1 MKKRRSKTAKKAKCV
16 CRKAPS
22 LGNMKLSTLRTQAHK
37 IEKAIEKKVSHL
49 GVSRRVHMH
58 V

>member
-1 MKKRRSKTAKKAKCV
+1 MKKRKSKAAKKKCV

-22 LGNMKLSTLRTQAHK
+22 LGNMKLSTLRTQANK
-37 IEKAIEKKVSHL
+37 IDKAIQKKVSHL
-49 GVSRRVHMH
+49 GVSRRVHMS